1 MSLVLWLPALFV
13 LGLLTMGMLLAF
25 VLACDRI

>member
-25 VLACDRI
+25 VLARDRI